1 MTKPLQRILKHHPIM
16 RRHARD
22 LADRAEMIDVARAV
36 IRRELRDLGATR
48 IPADD
53 RAEMPPAKPNPSTID
68 YADPTGD
75 THHRIARRWQQLA
88 ADLEALQDLE
98 AEWLDTSGHM
108 LAIAQRYAR
117 PGINTEPHTEPQCER
132 CDRAVEAT
140 DRARRGFRGARRV
153 GDEWVRADND
163 RPVLCAGCRSRD
175 RRVA

>member
-1 MTKPLQRILKHHPIM
+1 MTKPLQRIIDHHPIM

-22 LADRAEMIDVARAV
+22 FADRAELIDVARAV

-48 IPADD
+48 TPADD
-53 RAEMPPAKPNPSTID
+53 RADMPIIETEPPSID
-68 YADPTGD
+68 YSDPTGD
-75 THHRIARRWQQLA
+75 THGIARRWQQLA
-88 ADLEALQDLE
+88 DDLEALQDLE
-98 AEWLDTSGHM
+98 AEWLDTAGHM

-117 PGINTEPHTEPQCER
+117 ANINTEPQCER
-132 CDRAVEAT
+132 CDRAAETT

-153 GDEWVRADND
+153 GGEWVRADSD